1 MSRSLR
7 NNGKKNFK
15 ISKWV
20 TNNRPDKNNNP
31 FNLKIWTA
39 QKYWLTQNW
48 SWKDDQNHLIFN
60 TPEEWLQASLQVIEW
75 ITKKFPWITIWQ
87 LKWAEDKNW
96 NKQVAKIANVDI
108 NTPIEQINK
117 ANLAQAIAKQEWY
130 TWKINI
136 W

>member
-7 NNGKKNFK
+7 NGRKKNFQ
-15 ISKWV
+15 ISKGV

-39 QKYWLTQNW
+39 QKYWLSQNW
-48 SWKDDQNHLIFN
+48 TWKDDQNHLVFEN
-60 TPEEWLQASLQVIEW
+60 PEQWLQASLQVINW
-75 ITKKFPWITIWQ
+75 IIKKYPWITIWQ
-87 LKWAEDKNW
+87 LKWAEDKEW
-96 NKQVAKIANVDI
+96 NKQVAKIAGIDI
-108 NTPIEQINK
+108 NTPLLDIPSLK
-117 ANLAQAIAKQEWY
+117 LAQAIAKQEGY